1 MILDLIVL
9 LFVLLLTL
17 YMGTQG
23 AFSAL
28 CLLTAS
34 LFASFLA
41 MGLYQWA
48 AAPIMS
54 RQPDYAYGAA
64 FLLLFMLAFAAT
76 RELIDRLVRFDMV
89 LPVWPN
95 RVVGGLVGFFAA
107 MVIIGTT
114 LIGIDM
120 MPLPSSI
127 LGYSRYPDGM
137 NHAATDVWLD
147 PDGFVTTL
155 WNNVGG
161 ASMGGPT
168 VFASVNPDFLRQLYG
183 YRHGVFYGTWNTLP
197 PNLLKVIAMGSLH
210 SDMLTT
216 LKVPAPGQR
225 HKIWLVQTRVR
236 RGATEPDVSANSADG
251 NNYLFLT
258 PTQVR
263 LVTTGGHQY
272 YPIGYLKLGEVFHP
286 LHLNT
291 PVVDDYRMVDGHHSV
306 YQDWIFKVAS
316 DERPMLFEMKNTAR
330 VALRK
335 ISKKFK
341 VLAARDYPQ
350 RPYNKATLAIS
361 VQSSGMPG
369 PYQVMIVPASVKM
382 LDLQNEVHAAYSR
395 LHHLYDV
402 LFNNRSGAWAGAVTK
417 IQGTPNTNSVQQ
429 YYQQSITANSEP
441 ISYRFS
447 WPQIVSLLL
456 SSQIGH
462 NTAQCLQNVGS
473 YFTGNILPVLRTK
486 KVAYFNTDMHG
497 AIPNPI
503 HIAPSDYTVVAWR
516 ITGRALRIWMADVT
530 VAPTKAQSLTLNS
543 AALVASYSR

>member
-17 YMGTQG
+17 YTGTQG

-28 CLLTAS
+28 CLLMAS

-54 RQPDYAYGAA
+54 RQPDYAYGVA
-64 FLLLFMLAFAAT
+64 FLLLFMLAFLAI
-76 RELIDRLVRFDMV
+76 RELADRLIRFDMV

-95 RVVGGLVGFFAA
+95 RVVGGLAGFFAA

-114 LIGIDM
+114 LIGIEM
-120 MPLPSSI
+120 MPLPTSI

-137 NHAATDVWLD
+137 NHSATDVWLD
-147 PDGFVTTL
+147 PDGFVTTI

-161 ASMGGPT
+161 ASMGGPS
-168 VFASVNPDFLRQLYG
+168 VFASINPDFPRQLYG

-210 SDMLTT
+210 ADLLTT
-216 LKVPAPGQR
+216 LKIPSPGQR
-225 HKIWLVQTRVR
+225 HKILLVQTRVR

-251 NNYLFLT
+251 ENYLFLT

-263 LVTTGGHQY
+263 LVTSGGHQY
-272 YPIGYLKLGEVFHP
+272 YPVGYLKFGEIYSP

-291 PVVDDYRMVDGHHSV
+291 PIVDDYRIVDGHHTV

-316 DERPMLFEMKNTAR
+316 DERPVIFEMKGTAR

-335 ISKKFK
+335 IGKKIRT
-341 VLAARDYPQ
+341 LAVQDYPQ
-350 RPYNKATLAIS
+350 RPYEKATLAIS
-361 VQSSGMPG
+361 VRSSGMPG
-369 PYQVMIVPASVKM
+369 PYEVMIVPAGVKM

-395 LHHLYDV
+395 LHHLYNV
-402 LFNNRSGAWAGAVTK
+402 IFNNRTGAWAGAMTK

-429 YYQQSITANSEP
+429 YYNQSITANSEP
-441 ISYRFS
+441 ISHSFD

-462 NTAQCLQNVGS
+462 NTAQCLQNVGA
-473 YFTGNILPVLRTK
+473 YFTGSILPVLRNK
-486 KVAYFNTDMHG
+486 KVDFVNTNVHG

-503 HIAPSDYTVVAWR
+503 HIAPSAYTVVAWR
-516 ITGRALRIWMADVT
+516 IKGRALRIWMADVT
-530 VAPTKAQSLTLNS
+530 VAPAKAQSLTLNGS
-543 AALVASYSR
+543 ALVASYSR